1 MLWMGYFEIVSFSY
15 NDPHKKMGSSKK
27 TVAREKPFFD
37 HVMFLLGVLINRKQF
52 YNTYYN
58 LSQTHRPVFI
68 DNIHSWI

>member
-1 MLWMGYFEIVSFSY
+1 
-15 NDPHKKMGSSKK
+15 MGSIKK